1 MPPFLFPWRNGLRNV
16 PAKMSFGHNFE
27 DSRWADVTRN
37 DPIGNGIPFTQTY
50 QHSVSDVTG
59 VVLFLVVT
67 YPVSHQLG
75 LEGLHGQEKSQLQLQ
90 LQLQR
95 EGEGDAGRPSSHRIG
110 TSSKRFLRGLTE
122 HGGGAHPGRRSTLRS
137 RSALRS
143 FADHR

>member
-1 MPPFLFPWRNGLRNV
+1 
-16 PAKMSFGHNFE
+16 MSFGHNFE

-75 LEGLHGQEKSQLQLQ
+75 LERLHGQEKSQLQLQ
-90 LQLQR
+90 LQR
-95 EGEGDAGRPSSHRIG
+95 EGEGEGEGEGDAGRPSSHRIG
-110 TSSKRFLRGLTE
+110 TSRNG
-122 HGGGAHPGRRSTLRS
+122 
-137 RSALRS
+137 SA
-143 FADHR
+143 